1 MNLTD
6 VLIFLGVG
14 IVVFLIFR
22 EIVMWYW
29 KINEIVSN
37 QRVTN
42 ELLEEQNELLEAN
55 NEILSQFVED
65 FMKK

>member
-6 VLIFLGVG
+6 VLILFGVG

-37 QRVTN
+37 QRLTN
-42 ELLEEQNELLEAN
+42 ELLDEQNDLLEAN
-55 NEILSQFVED
+55 NEILSKFVED